1 MRKILAWVLAAL
13 GAFLIVAAVIATTWA
28 PAKVERTP
36 LDTDNTT
43 YLAGSAMK
51 ANPAQDYE
59 LEPLDVV
66 AFSTNQA
73 DAEKSDDDVIAWV
86 STLCLVVD
94 EGDPTGCV
102 DEDDPQGRLISAETD
117 VFATDRHTAMTV
129 NDDKYLPADATPQ
142 EGLQNK
148 WPFGAEKKTYPVWD
162 GLAGEAVDATYE
174 GTEEIDGLE
183 TYHYTAIVDV
193 SGVDVLAGVSGDYRA
208 TTDYFIEPR
217 TGTIIDQ
224 VVRQERVA
232 DDIGPI
238 LELELEFTDDQVQK
252 NVDDTRDNL
261 STIELIEDTVPLVG
275 FAAGIPALLIGL
287 ALVVFDRRRRD
298 AETVATRN

>member
-1 MRKILAWVLAAL
+1 MRKILPGVLVAL
-13 GAFLIVAAVIATTWA
+13 GAFLVVAAVVALTWA
-28 PAKVERTP
+28 PGQVERTP

-43 YLAGSAMK
+43 YLSGSAMK
-51 ANPAQDYE
+51 ANPAKGYE

-73 DAEKSDDDVIAWV
+73 DAEASDDDVIAWV

-117 VFATDRHTAMTV
+117 VFATDRHTGMTV
-129 NDDKYLPADATPQ
+129 DGDGYLPDDATPQ

-174 GTEEIDGLE
+174 DTQDIDGLE
-183 TYHYTAIVDV
+183 TYHYVATVDV
-193 SGVDVLAGVSGDYRA
+193 SGVDVLEGVSGDYQA

-232 DDIGPI
+232 DGIGPI
-238 LELELEFTDDQVQK
+238 LELELSFTDEQVQK

-275 FAAGIPALLIGL
+275 LLVGIPALLVG
-287 ALVVFDRRRRD
+287 ALLIVLGRRQRRT
-298 AETVATRN
+298 APAA